1 MLNEA
6 KKNHR
11 DLGVPSEV
19 ESDSQSQEILRAWVA
34 HGGLVCALRPETW
47 PDAGN
52 WGIVLADVARHVA
65 NAVHE
70 VNGADPGATIGR
82 IRALFEAELDRPT
95 DTPTGHF

>member
-34 HGGLVCALRPETW
+34 HGGLPLSGDGPRVLR
-47 PDAGN
+47 
-52 WGIVLADVARHVA
+52 
-65 NAVHE
+65 
-70 VNGADPGATIGR
+70 
-82 IRALFEAELDRPT
+82 
-95 DTPTGHF
+95 